1 MRTYPVYPESVG
13 TTTGTSLTTLVDQL
27 LLELEPLA
35 QESKSI
41 LVNEIEPAFFT
52 AASGMA
58 IAEVVREILQSMLQC
73 ARKGRIHVFAEKFGD
88 HITLEFE
95 ERNNFNGYALA
106 FRLCSVEPLAREA
119 GGYLS
124 VKGEKSLLARIS
136 FSFPDVASK
145 RN

>member
-1 MRTYPVYPESVG
+1 MRTYPIYPEAVS
-13 TTTGTSLTTLVDQL
+13 TTTGTSLTTLVDEL
-27 LLELEPLA
+27 LLEVEPLA
-35 QESKSI
+35 QQSKTI
-41 LVNEIEPAFFT
+41 LLNEMEPAFFT
-52 AASGMA
+52 AASGSA
-58 IAEVVREILQSMLQC
+58 LSVVIREILQSMLQC
-73 ARKGRIHVFAEKFGD
+73 ARQGRIHIYAEKFGD

-136 FSFPDVASK
+136 FSFPDYPSK

>member
-1 MRTYPVYPESVG
+1 MRTYPIYPEAVS
-13 TTTGTSLTTLVDQL
+13 TTTGTSLTTLVDEL
-27 LLELEPLA
+27 LLEVEPLA
-35 QESKSI
+35 QQSKTI
-41 LVNEIEPAFFT
+41 LLNEMEPAFFT
-52 AASGMA
+52 AASGSA
-58 IAEVVREILQSMLQC
+58 LAVVIREILQSMLQC
-73 ARKGRIHVFAEKFGD
+73 ARQGRIHIYAEKFGD

-136 FSFPDVASK
+136 FSFPDYPSK

>member
-1 MRTYPVYPESVG
+1 MRTYPVYPEAVS
-13 TTTGTSLTTLVDQL
+13 TTTGTSLTTLIDEL
-27 LLELEPLA
+27 LLEVEPLA
-35 QESKSI
+35 QQSKTI
-41 LVNEIEPAFFT
+41 LLNEMEPAFFT
-52 AASGMA
+52 AASGSA
-58 IAEVVREILQSMLQC
+58 LAEVIREILQSMLQC
-73 ARKGRIHVFAEKFGD
+73 ARQGRIHIYAEKFGD

-136 FSFPDVASK
+136 FSFPDYPSK